1 MRLLSAYSEVLAA
14 GWEHLL
20 AVSPYATWFQSPDA
34 YRFFDSLHGEMKPFV
49 FGVQEDDVL
58 VGVMAGYIT
67 RERNAIKQFF
77 TRRAIILGGALLDE
91 RISDEALSLLLAITR
106 KQLGRKAIYIELRNL
121 HDYSHWKHIFAAQG
135 FDYVP
140 HLNFQVTCTDLQST
154 MARFKNN
161 RKRQV
166 RKALSNGA
174 IISEAQSEDEV
185 ITYYQ
190 LLKDLYRR
198 KVKTPLPSVYFF
210 LNFYRE
216 RVGKILLIK
225 DHGAIIGGIVCPVL
239 ENRTLYEWY
248 ICGLDKQYRQQYPSV
263 LTTYAAIEYTA
274 THGIASFDFMGAGTP
289 DTPYGVRTFK
299 SRFGGTEVENGRF
312 LHIVHPVLYRI
323 GKFLFWVSQS
333 LASYLNRAQN

>member
-20 AVSPYATWFQSPDA
+20 AVSPYTTWFQSPEA
-34 YRFFDSLHGEMKPFV
+34 YRFFASLHGEMKPFV
-49 FGVQEDDVL
+49 FGVEEDDVL
-58 VGVMAGYIT
+58 VGVVAGYIT
-67 RERNAIKQFF
+67 RDRNAIRQFF

-91 RISDEALSLLLAITR
+91 HISDEALSALLSSVR
-106 KQLGRKAIYIELRNL
+106 SQLCNQVIYIEFRNL
-121 HDYSHWKHIFAAQG
+121 HDYSRWKGVFTAQG
-135 FDYVP
+135 FDYAP
-140 HLNFQVTCTDLQST
+140 HLNFQVACTDLQST

-166 RKALSNGA
+166 RKALRNGA
-174 IISEAQSEDEV
+174 VISEAQSEDEV
-185 ITYYQ
+185 TAYYQ

-198 KVKTPLPSVYFF
+198 KVKTPLPSVNFF

-225 DHGAIIGGIVCPVL
+225 YQDIIIGGIVCPVL

-248 ICGLDKQYRQQYPSV
+248 ICGLDKQYQQQYPSV
-263 LTTYAAIEYTA
+263 LATYAAIDYAT

-312 LHIVHPVLYRI
+312 LYICKPWLYRI
-323 GKFLFWVSQS
+323 GERGVRWLQQ
-333 LASYLNRAQN
+333 RG